1 MGEKKVLDRVGN
13 LIKESKRD
21 EKKEKV
27 RDIKNFM
34 FLVFPRAG
42 SL

>member
-1 MGEKKVLDRVGN
+1 MIATLEYDGDK
-13 LIKESKRD
+13 IKTKINKRD
-21 EKKEKV
+21 EKKV